1 MHDAIALGNLIY
13 SLPST
18 SQKDIEQA
26 FIEYRAERYGP
37 AVVAYDGSQLLSKT
51 QNKGIVGKL
60 TFTFMKHQPAG
71 LWKMILAN
79 VVKNRPYI
87 GFIQAPEDKGTQRP
101 SLSPSTEKAKAIYE
115 RRMGLTAVSAV

>member
-13 SLPST
+13 ALPST

-26 FIEYRAERYGP
+26 FVEYRAERYGP
-37 AVVAYDGSQLLSKT
+37 AVVAYDGSQLLAKT
-51 QNKGIVGKL
+51 QNKGVIGKL
-60 TFTFMKHQPAG
+60 TFAFMKHQPAG

-101 SLSPSTEKAKAIYE
+101 SLSPSTEKAKALYE
-115 RRMGLTAVSAV
+115 KRMGLNAVSAV